1 MSAGGALQASLAAM
15 LGGIDGLT
23 GVFDGPPARSPF
35 PYVVIDAG
43 TESDWSHKSGAG
55 REVSV
60 AITVWDEQ
68 PARLHSFADAVEAG
82 VETLAPPAGWELV
95 TLRLV
100 RRRMVRDVA
109 GPWAAAIDYRAR
121 LLALSA

>member
-1 MSAGGALQASLAAM
+1 MSAGGALQAALAAM

-35 PYVVIDAG
+35 PYVVVDAG
-43 TESDWSHKSGAG
+43 TESDWSHKSGGG
-55 REVSV
+55 REVLV

-68 PARLHSFADAVEAG
+68 PARLHLLADAVEAG
-82 VETLAPPAGWELV
+82 VGTLALAEGWQLV

-121 LLALSA
+121 MLAVN

>member
-35 PYVVIDAG
+35 PYVVVDAG
-43 TESDWSHKSGAG
+43 TESDWSHKTGAG
-55 REVSV
+55 REVMV

-68 PARLHSFADAVEAG
+68 PARLHELADAVEAG
-82 VETLAPPAGWELV
+82 VGALPAIGGWTLV

-100 RRRMVRDVA
+100 RRRIVRDVA
-109 GPWAAAIDYRAR
+109 GPWAAAIDCRAR
-121 LLALSA
+121 LLAA

>member
-15 LGGIDGLT
+15 LGGIEGLT

-35 PYVVIDAG
+35 PYVVVDAG
-43 TESDWSHKSGAG
+43 TESDWSHKSGDG
-55 REVSV
+55 REVLV

-68 PARLHSFADAVEAG
+68 PARLHLLADAVETG
-82 VETLAPPAGWELV
+82 IGSLAVAEEWQLV

-100 RRRMVRDVA
+100 RRKIVRDVA

-121 LLALSA
+121 LLTVA